1 MKSNKN
7 GITLVALVIT
17 IIVLLILAGITINL
31 TIGQDGI
38 LKRAQ
43 EAGKNYQ
50 DAAGYEQTQLA
61 EFTNQAE
68 NIINGLGGNNEPEQ
82 KYTMVDGVPVPKG
95 FTHTEGTKST
105 GFVIK
110 DTTTNAD
117 GTPTLTNGNEY
128 VWVPVDDTTSYSY
141 DRYAFTSDDWEY
153 AQTKGEYD
161 STTNSYKIVSDSYY
175 TEAMPSIDATRTEL
189 DSVNEYKG
197 FYIGRYEVGVVGYD
211 STVSTSPDGT
221 TTWTG
226 YSNGTAVIQQGK
238 QVWNWITRDKARE
251 VAESMYSD
259 NDAVISRLCS
269 SYAWDT
275 ALKFIETQNSTYPTN
290 SVGGYYSQSAP
301 TTTGYDTV
309 HPCNIYDMGGNVFE
323 LTTEVYSSA
332 SIPYVFELTTE
343 VLAMQG
349 DHCTIRGG
357 FYDLSASD
365 FPAAYRSYGSTPAAA
380 GFVGFRSTL
389 YL

>member
-1 MKSNKN
+1 MRELKQNK
-7 GITLVALVIT
+7 GITLIALVIT

-43 EAGKNYQ
+43 EAGKNYTN
-50 DAAGYEQTQLA
+50 AAEYEQTQLA

-68 NIINGLGGNNEPEQ
+68 NIINGLGGNNGPEP

-110 DTTTNAD
+110 DTTTKAD

-141 DRYAFTSDDWEY
+141 DRYAFSSDSWSY
-153 AQTKGEYD
+153 SQTKGELD
-161 STTNSYKIVSDSYY
+161 STTNSYKIVRGSFYC

-189 DSVNEYKG
+189 DSVNTYKG
-197 FYIGRYEVGVVGYD
+197 YYIGRYEVGVIGYD
-211 STVSTSPDGT
+211 STVNTSNSNKET
-221 TTWTG
+221 NWTG
-226 YSNGTAVIQQGK
+226 YSNGTAVVQKGK
-238 QVWNWITRDKARE
+238 QVWNYITRDKASE

-290 SVGGYYSQSAP
+290 SVGGYYDQSAP
-301 TTTGYDTV
+301 TTTGYDTA
-309 HPCNIYDMGGNVFE
+309 HPCNIYDMGGNVDE
-323 LTTEVYSSA
+323 WTTEVCSSTGY
-332 SIPYVFELTTE
+332 P
-343 VLAMQG
+343 
-349 DHCTIRGG
+349 CTRRGG
-357 FYDLSASD
+357 SYDDNAGNY
-365 FPAAYRSYGSTPAAA
+365 PAAHRPNGGTTDAYADDDG
-380 GFVGFRSTL
+380 GFRSTL